1 MSSQDKYEEKA
12 EYVRMTDPEE
22 MPEGADRS
30 SIEEMEALERQRVQ
44 RRRER
49 MAVMRQRKRRQE
61 LIRRWSLLIAAG
73 VIVAVLAVW
82 GFARLVA
89 GRGQPEGN
97 APSGEEQGRGQPEGS
112 APGGEGQGREQ
123 PEGNA
128 LGGEGQ
134 EGAPGE
140 QAPAAAGTGKGRQY
154 TPPGKGKTAE
164 GRQREEN
171 HPEDHPAE
179 EDISREDQPKE
190 AGQSG
195 EDFAFSPCVTERTA
209 AFPQEGRGVYS
220 TNGILIDVET
230 QEILA
235 CRDPYLRINPASMT
249 KILTLL
255 VAAEHVQDLGDTFT
269 MTAEIADYVY
279 RHDCSIAGFG
289 VGEKVTVED
298 LLYGTIL
305 PSGAEAAMALAE
317 YVAGSQ
323 EAFVEMM
330 NQKLEQLGLSDSAH
344 FTNCVGLYDENHY
357 CTVYDMALILKAAT
371 DNELCRRVMSARK
384 YTTSVVTQDWPD
396 GILLSNWFLRR
407 IEDKDTH
414 GEVLC
419 AKTGYVD
426 QSGNCAASLAADSG
440 GREYICVTTGSIS
453 NWACIYDHV
462 EIYQAFLPSAQE

>member
-1 MSSQDKYEEKA
+1 MRNQDKYEERA
-12 EYVRMTDPEE
+12 ESVRMADLEE
-22 MPEGADRS
+22 MSEDGERMA
-30 SIEEMEALERQRVQ
+30 IEEMEVLERQRVQ

-61 LIRRWSLLIAAG
+61 LLRRWSLLVAAG
-73 VIVAVLAVW
+73 GIVVVLAVW
-82 GFARLVA
+82 GLVRLA
-89 GRGQPEGN
+89 G
-97 APSGEEQGRGQPEGS
+97 SGPANGDTS
-112 APGGEGQGREQ
+112 GGERQGSEQ
-123 PEGNA
+123 TSGDTSD
-128 LGGEGQ
+128 GESV
-134 EGAPGE
+134 ESRLGE
-140 QAPAAAGTGKGRQY
+140 QTEDLLAAGTGKGRQHR
-154 TPPGKGKTAE
+154 PPGKGKSA
-164 GRQREEN
+164 EEN
-171 HPEDHPAE
+171 LPIESHPAE
-179 EDISREDQPKE
+179 DPAEGNQPGD
-190 AGQSG
+190 AGQRG
-195 EDFAFSPCVTERTA
+195 EAFAFSPCTSEHTA

-235 CRDPYLRINPASMT
+235 CRDPYTRINPASMT

-255 VAAEHVQDLGDTFT
+255 VAVEHVEDWGDTFT
-269 MTAEIADYVY
+269 MTAEIADYTY
-279 RHDCSIAGFG
+279 RHDCSVVGFG
-289 VGEKVTVED
+289 VGEAVTVED

-305 PSGAEAAMALAE
+305 PSGADAAMALAE

-330 NQKLEQLGLSDSAH
+330 NQKLEQLGMSDSAH

-384 YTTSVVTQDWPD
+384 YTTSFVTKDWPE
-396 GILLSNWFLRR
+396 GIMLSNLFLRR

-426 QSGNCAASLAADSG
+426 QSGSCAASLATDNG

-453 NWACIYDHV
+453 SWACIYDHV
-462 EIYQAFLPSAQE
+462 EIYQTFLPPVQE